1 MEVTINPNRLKSIA
15 PNPVVGS
22 TKIGYNLQNAT
33 SAYLMIV
40 SYYMNGGVSNN
51 YVLDV
56 NSSET
61 IINLSNYANGFYK
74 VVLVVNGLI
83 SDAIIIFKQ

>member
-1 MEVTINPNRLKSIA
+1 M
-15 PNPVVGS
+15 
-22 TKIGYNLQNAT
+22 NAAS
-33 SAYLMIV
+33 SAYLMII

-61 IINLSNYANGFYK
+61 IINLTSYANGFYK
-74 VVLVVNGLI
+74 VVLVVNGVI
-83 SDAIIIFKQ
+83 SDAKIIFKQ

>member
-1 MEVTINPNRLKSIA
+1 MSNA
-15 PNPVVGS
+15 
-22 TKIGYNLQNAT
+22 KIEYNLNAAS

-61 IINLSNYANGFYK
+61 NINLTSYANGFYK
-74 VVLVVNGLI
+74 VVLVVNGII
-83 SDAIIIFKQ
+83 SDAKIIFKQ

>member
-1 MEVTINPNRLKSIA
+1 MEVKINPNRLKNIA
-15 PNPVVGS
+15 PNPVVGL
-22 TKIGYNLQNAT
+22 TKISYNLQNAT

-61 IINLSNYANGFYK
+61 NINLSNYANGFYK
-74 VVLVVNGLI
+74 VVLVVNGVI
-83 SDAIIIFKQ
+83 SDAKIIFKQ